1 MYWNGAHIKEMYP
14 VSPVYDGQTLN
25 VTTCSYVD
33 RIGFGYAAGR
43 EVVPDIET
51 LIPLTEQ
58 CLSELGAAL
67 GVHNMKDL
75 PRPRTG
81 PH

>member
-14 VSPVYDGQTLN
+14 VSTVYDGQTLN

-51 LIPLTEQ
+51 
-58 CLSELGAAL
+58 
-67 GVHNMKDL
+67 
-75 PRPRTG
+75 
-81 PH
+81 